1 MDKTLK
7 CGKKK
12 TDWNLLKQQKL
23 EKYWTWSLW
32 SIMLKGM
39 WPKVYSKISL
49 HKVWSVIFLGKE
61 VDLETILFYNYCD
74 F

>member
-7 CGKKK
+7 SGKKK

-39 WPKVYSKISL
+39 WPKV
-49 HKVWSVIFLGKE
+49 WSVIFLGKE
-61 VDLETILFYNYCD
+61 VDLETILFYSYCD

>member
-7 CGKKK
+7 SGKKK

-32 SIMLKGM
+32 SIMLKDM
-39 WPKVYSKISL
+39 WP
-49 HKVWSVIFLGKE
+49 KVWSVIFLGKE
-61 VDLETILFYNYCD
+61 VDLETILCYNYCD